1 MRRPTTL
8 MPSPFDVA
16 LEDIDPQIVKQ
27 AEHDAD
33 TRVALIAALREER
46 IERGMSQTDVAD
58 ELDLA
63 QSAISEFE
71 NGNTDPRLS
80 MIQRYARAVD
90 ASITVLFD
98 HVDVRHTL
106 HSWNQP
112 NQKGVT
118 ALRTETRMDW
128 GQNDHQ
134 KGFTQWRNVAQS

>member
-1 MRRPTTL
+1 MRRPNTP

-16 LEDIDPQIVKQ
+16 LEDIDPRIAEQ

-33 TRVALIAALREER
+33 TRVALIAALREKR

-80 MIQRYARAVD
+80 TIQWYARAVD
-90 ASITVLFD
+90 ASITVLFG
-98 HVDVRHTL
+98 HVDVRQTL
-106 HSWNQP
+106 HSWKQP
-112 NQKGVT
+112 NQKGVS
-118 ALRTETRMDW
+118 ALRTEDRMDW
-128 GQNDHQ
+128 GRNDHREEY
-134 KGFTQWRNVAQS
+134 TWRNVAQS